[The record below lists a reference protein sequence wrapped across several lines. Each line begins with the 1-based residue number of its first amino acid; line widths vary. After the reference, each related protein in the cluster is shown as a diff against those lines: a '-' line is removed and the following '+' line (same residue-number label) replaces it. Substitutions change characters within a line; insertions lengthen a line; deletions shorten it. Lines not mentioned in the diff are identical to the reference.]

1 MEKTLVVALLM
12 LFAPHLSAQE
22 RVLLKGKVIVDS
34 IVAPIHIINVTAEK
48 GSLTQASGDFEM
60 AVMVGD
66 LVLFSSVQ
74 FQKKEL
80 LITAGILENGFL
92 KVPLIVD
99 INELDEVRLHQ
110 LSGSL
115 TKDISEIETYDP
127 LAVGIPLSDR
137 KPLSVEERKLS
148 ALSSPM
154 DPVGLIYGAI
164 SGERKRLKKAIE
176 NNELRT
182 LVLKGRDLLPQEFYT
197 ETLKLENNQIIDFVY
212 FCSRKS
218 VFEKLVNK
226 SEAIRL
232 IRFFKE
238 MKPEYHAFVKD

>member
-80 LITAGILENGFL
+80 LITAGILESGFL

-154 DPVGLIYGAI
+154 DPVGLIYGVF

-226 SEAIRL
+226 SEAIQL

-238 MKPEYHAFVKD
+238 MIPEYHAFVED